1 MFVAEFSI
9 VRLQGESIHNRLVAL
24 KVDHRGRFELC
35 PVEHFLLLRGCDRF
49 PSEHVSFAA
58 RAAEVELLAGEFLR
72 TNVAEP
78 LLAERQDELRSTL
91 SERESFLIRG
101 FDFQAAELA
110 ASRRSLTEK
119 VQQGQ
124 ATARTAL
131 DRVKEHQRALDQRK
145 AAAVAAL
152 RAEPD
157 ELAVGAILLLA
168 RALVV
173 PSLVTA
179 ELERYDA
186 HVEAIAMQV
195 ARAFEEA
202 AGAMVRDVSTAP
214 KARAA
219 GLSDY
224 PGFDLLAVY
233 PSGHRRAVEVK
244 GRARTGDVDVSAN
257 EWARACN
264 LRDEYWLHVVFD
276 CATAQPRLVRVQDPF
291 AKLLA
296 KSGGVIVTPRD
307 ILAAGETGWAPTSEA
322 SPLPEFLRPLFWD
335 HRIEDLRWPTHR
347 DLVIGRV
354 LQSGGTDAIAWL
366 RSAVPDVRS
375 CVMDSQPSRSRS

>member
-1 MFVAEFSI
+1 
-9 VRLQGESIHNRLVAL
+9 
-24 KVDHRGRFELC
+24 
-35 PVEHFLLLRGCDRF
+35 
-49 PSEHVSFAA
+49 
-58 RAAEVELLAGEFLR
+58 
-72 TNVAEP
+72 
-78 LLAERQDELRSTL
+78 
-91 SERESFLIRG
+91 
-101 FDFQAAELA
+101 
-110 ASRRSLTEK
+110 
-119 VQQGQ
+119 
-124 ATARTAL
+124 
-131 DRVKEHQRALDQRK
+131 
-145 AAAVAAL
+145 
-152 RAEPD
+152 
-157 ELAVGAILLLA
+157 LLLA

-173 PSLVTA
+173 PSSVAA

-202 AGAMVRDVSTAP
+202 AGAMVRDVSPAP
-214 KARAA
+214 KTRAA
-219 GLSDY
+219 GRGDY

-244 GRARTGDVDVSAN
+244 GRAGTGEVDVSAN

-276 CATAQPRLVRVQDPF
+276 CASAYPRLVRVQDPF

-307 ILAAGETGWAPTSEA
+307 ILAAGETGWAPRSEA
-322 SPLPEFLRPLFWD
+322 SPLPELLRSLFWD

-366 RSAVPDVRS
+366 RSAVPDVDLASWIRGRHGHGLDARQLRFWQVVLKLPEVDVDGWVARARESSWGARS
-375 CVMDSQPSRSRS
+375 AS

>member
-1 MFVAEFSI
+1 M
-9 VRLQGESIHNRLVAL
+9 
-24 KVDHRGRFELC
+24 
-35 PVEHFLLLRGCDRF
+35 
-49 PSEHVSFAA
+49 
-58 RAAEVELLAGEFLR
+58 
-72 TNVAEP
+72 
-78 LLAERQDELRSTL
+78 
-91 SERESFLIRG
+91 
-101 FDFQAAELA
+101 
-110 ASRRSLTEK
+110 
-119 VQQGQ
+119 
-124 ATARTAL
+124 
-131 DRVKEHQRALDQRK
+131 KEHQRALDQRK

-152 RAEPD
+152 RAEPE
-157 ELAVGAILLLA
+157 ELAVGDIVLLA

-173 PSLVTA
+173 PSSVTA

-244 GRARTGDVDVSAN
+244 GRAQTGDIEVSDN

-276 CATAQPRLVRVQDPF
+276 CATAHPRLVRVQDPF
-291 AKLLA
+291 AKLLV
-296 KSGGVIVTPRD
+296 KSAGVIVSTRD
-307 ILAAGETGWAPTSEA
+307 ILAVGQTGWAPTSA
-322 SPLPEFLRPLFWD
+322 VSPLPESLRPLFWD
-335 HRIEDLRWPTHR
+335 HRLEDLQWPTHR
-347 DLVIGRV
+347 DVVIGRV

-366 RSAVPDVRS
+366 RSAVPDA
-375 CVMDSQPSRSRS
+375 DLAAWIRSRDGHGLDARQLRFWQVVLKLSEAEVDGWVARARQTAMGARSAS